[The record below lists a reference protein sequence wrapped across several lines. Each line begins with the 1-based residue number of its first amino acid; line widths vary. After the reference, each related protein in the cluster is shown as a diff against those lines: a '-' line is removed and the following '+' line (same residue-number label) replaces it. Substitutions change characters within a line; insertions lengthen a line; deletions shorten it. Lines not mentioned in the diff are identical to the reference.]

1 MVQIKTLVD
10 GEVIALERRV
20 NEFLK
25 NNDSKIESVQD
36 IKFIDNIV
44 KAQPIFKA
52 VIIFKVKKD

>member
-1 MVQIKTLVD
+1 MVQVKTLVSD
-10 GEVIALERRV
+10 SVNSLDIKV

-44 KAQPIFKA
+44 KVQAIFKA
-52 VIIFKVKKD
+52 VIIFEVKKG